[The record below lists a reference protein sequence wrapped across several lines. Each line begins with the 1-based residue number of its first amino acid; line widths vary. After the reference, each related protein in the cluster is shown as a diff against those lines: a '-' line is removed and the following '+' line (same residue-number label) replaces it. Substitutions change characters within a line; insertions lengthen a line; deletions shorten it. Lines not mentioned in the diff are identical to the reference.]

1 MPIKTQEAKNDFP
14 GNPGHNIPRYFD
26 VWQNFCVTRS
36 EKNRDY

>member
-14 GNPGHNIPRYFD
+14 GNPGHNIPRYF

-36 EKNRDY
+36 EENRDY